1 MVRVPAALASTLA
14 VVGILA
20 FSLAACGSPEA
31 TPAGEQT
38 AVTEPAVDQAPVM
51 PDDAPP
57 QEEEDGAPTGER
69 LGAADRTCT
78 DQVGAA
84 AATRLAERCT
94 MVSPASHPPCNPENA
109 CALIQDEIDRSCAM
123 YGPGEAKPGE
133 CAA

>member
-1 MVRVPAALASTLA
+1 MVRVPAALALI
-14 VVGILA
+14 GMMA
-20 FSLAACGSPEA
+20 FSLAACGSPETTPPA
-31 TPAGEQT
+31 QTPA
-38 AVTEPAVDQAPVM
+38 AADPAAEPTPVM

-57 QEEEDGAPTGER
+57 QEEAGAPEGEQ
-69 LGAADRTCT
+69 LGAADRTCS
-78 DQVGAA
+78 DAIGAA

-94 MVSPASHPPCNPENA
+94 MVSPATHPPCNPANA

>member
-1 MVRVPAALASTLA
+1 MVRVPAALALLMA
-14 VVGILA
+14 V
-20 FSLAACGSPEA
+20 SLAACGSPEA
-31 TPAGEQT
+31 PTDE
-38 AVTEPAVDQAPVM
+38 QAPAAATTAATAEPSPIM

-57 QEEEDGAPTGER
+57 QEEADHAEGEH

-78 DQVGAA
+78 DSIGAA

-94 MVSPASHPPCNPENA
+94 MVSPASHPPCNPANA

-123 YGPGEAKPGE
+123 YGAGEARPAE